1 LPRKSAKFTKF
12 FVFDAAVCDYSKM
25 SPGIER
31 AYKYCESVTKAHAKS
46 FYFAAK
52 FLPKRKQK
60 PIYALYAL
68 CRHVDDEVDEAEVRN
83 EAEAIAAVERWKRKL
98 EAVYKDESRERIF
111 EDQKPQSEHQ
121 NLILLAWSDLLG
133 KHKIPQKLPLELMTG
148 VLQDTHTKRYENF
161 EELYVYC
168 YRVAST
174 VGLMSSEIF
183 GYSDEKTLE
192 YAEALGIAMQLTNIL
207 RDVKEDA
214 AMDRI
219 YLPQEDLR
227 KFNVSEEQIFAGQ
240 MNENFVELVN
250 FQIRRAR
257 DYYRKAEK
265 GIALLEKDTRFT
277 VLLAARLYSKI
288 LDEIE
293 RQNCNV
299 FLKRAHLNFRQKV
312 FSIPNIWFQARGL

>member
-1 LPRKSAKFTKF
+1 
-12 FVFDAAVCDYSKM
+12 M
-25 SPGIER
+25 SSEIEN
-31 AYKYCESVTKAHAKS
+31 AYRYCESVTKIHAKS

-52 FLPKRKQK
+52 FLPKSKQK

-68 CRHVDDEVDEAEVRN
+68 CRHVDDEVDEAEVHS
-83 EAEAIAAVERWKRKL
+83 EAEAVAAVERWKRKL
-98 EAVYKDESRERIF
+98 EDIYNYELQIANYELPKKIC
-111 EDQKPQSEHQ
+111 EDQRPKTKDQ
-121 NLILLAWSDLLG
+121 NLVLLAWNDLL
-133 KHKIPQKLPLELMTG
+133 KTYKIPQNLPLELMTG
-148 VLQDTHTKRYENF
+148 VLQDTHTKRYETF

-183 GYSDEKTLE
+183 GYYGERTLE

-227 KFNVSEEQIFAGQ
+227 KFSVSEEQIFAGE
-240 MNENFVELVN
+240 MNKNFVELIN
-250 FQIRRAR
+250 FQIKRAR

-277 VLLAARLYSKI
+277 VLLASRLYSKI
-288 LDEIE
+288 LGEIE
-293 RQNCNV
+293 KQNCNV
-299 FLKRAHLNFRQKV
+299 FSKRAHINFRQKV
-312 FSIPNIWFQARGL
+312 FSIPNIWYQARSL

>member
-1 LPRKSAKFTKF
+1 M
-12 FVFDAAVCDYSKM
+12 FVIFALFATILEM
-25 SPGIER
+25 SSEIEK
-31 AYKYCESVTKAHAKS
+31 AYQYCESVTKNHAKS

-52 FLPKRKQK
+52 FLPKKKQK

-68 CRHVDDEVDEAEVRN
+68 CRHVDDEVDEAEVRS
-83 EAEAIAAVERWKRKL
+83 EAEAVAAVERWKQKL
-98 EAVYKDESRERIF
+98 EAVYNYELRITNYELPGKID
-111 EDQKPQSEHQ
+111 EDQKPKNEDQ
-121 NLILLAWSDLLG
+121 NLVLLAWSDLL
-133 KHKIPQKLPLELMTG
+133 KNYKIPQNLPLELMTG
-148 VLQDTHTKRYENF
+148 VLQDTHTKRYETF

-183 GYSDEKTLE
+183 GYSGEKTLE

-214 AMDRI
+214 AIDRI

-227 KFNVSEEQIFAGQ
+227 KFNVSERQIFAGQ
-240 MNENFVELVN
+240 TNGNFIEMIK
-250 FQIRRAR
+250 FQIKRAR
-257 DYYRKAEK
+257 DYYRKAER
-265 GIALLEKDTRFT
+265 GIPLLEKDTRFT

-293 RQNCNV
+293 RQNYDV
-299 FLKRAHLNFRQKV
+299 FFKRAHLNFRQKV
-312 FSIPNIWFQARGL
+312 FAVPNIWFQAKSL